1 MFFEHEVSYTKD
13 IAFNICGPVDFSD
26 IKLKCLPVL
35 WAQQAIKMTD
45 IFISKSPLL
54 SGEVLQTLGSLT

>member
-1 MFFEHEVSYTKD
+1 
-13 IAFNICGPVDFSD
+13 
-26 IKLKCLPVL
+26 
-35 WAQQAIKMTD
+35 MTD